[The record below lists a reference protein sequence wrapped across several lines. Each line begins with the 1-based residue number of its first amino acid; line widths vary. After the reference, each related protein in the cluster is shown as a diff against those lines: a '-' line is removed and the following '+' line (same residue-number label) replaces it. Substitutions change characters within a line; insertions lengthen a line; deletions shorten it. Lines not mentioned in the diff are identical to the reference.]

1 MSRLILDLEANSL
14 EKPDK
19 IWLIVCKDIDTGE
32 FFIFREVTSNEDER
46 RKAEALLHKAELV
59 VGHNLVG
66 YDRAVMYD
74 LLAIDIPIDRC
85 CDTLIVS
92 RMCDYSKEGGH
103 SLDSYGKRFGIEKL
117 EFSDWSK
124 YSEEMEEYCV
134 RDVEICHRVYLAHIG
149 VINDPKWA
157 LSLSN
162 EHNFQIVVNRL
173 HSNGFCFDVVRA
185 RDLLNVVER
194 DLAELDKEILNV
206 FVPRLKLVR
215 EIHPKLTRY
224 GTLNKSDFRWFEGDD
239 LSEFNGGPFCRCE
252 WAPFNPSS
260 HKQIVEVL
268 HNAGWS
274 PTEKTTTHLELERK
288 LGKLK
293 RAKKRTIELDL
304 RLKECYDALKKL
316 EKYGWKIN
324 EENLATL
331 PASAP
336 APARTLA
343 KRILL
348 ESRRRTLTEWLGL
361 VHPDTGRIH
370 GEFAG
375 IGTWTHRMATRRPN
389 TQNIPNEFELDG
401 SKKLYGKE
409 LRSFWRAPKNR
420 LLVGVDAEGIQ
431 LRIFAHYIDDEEFT
445 HALVRG
451 KKSDKTDP
459 HSLNQRIMGNV
470 CKSRAAAKR
479 FIYALLLGAGLGK
492 LAEILECS
500 RDEAQEALDCILER
514 YTGFAHLKKT
524 VIPQDAR
531 RGFFYGLDGRQVSIP
546 SETVGGREHLC
557 MSGYL
562 QNGEAVI
569 MKMATLK
576 WIDWL
581 DDVNSYL
588 VNMIHDEWQTETPN
602 DMAIAVR
609 VAEVKAESLKT
620 VGEELGLRCPLAG
633 SYWNDDYNDYSI
645 GVNWSQTH

>member
-1 MSRLILDLEANSL
+1 MSRIILDIEANSL
-14 EKPDK
+14 ENPTI
-19 IWLIVCKDIDTGE
+19 IWLIVCKDIDTGKLYV
-32 FFIFREVTSNEDER
+32 FREPSNDANA
-46 RKAEALLHKAELV
+46 RKAFKDLADQSTLV
-59 VGHNLVG
+59 VGHNLLG
-66 YDRAVMYD
+66 YDRPAICNN
-74 LLAIDIPIDRC
+74 LATEIPLDRC
-85 CDTLIVS
+85 IDTLILS
-92 RMCDYSKEGGH
+92 RLVNYSKEGGH
-103 SLDSYGKRFGIEKL
+103 SLETYGREFGLGKI

-124 YSEEMEEYCV
+124 YSQEMEDYCV
-134 RDVEICHRVYLAHIG
+134 RDVEINHLILTKFERIIA
-149 VINDPKWA
+149 DPKWDRSIRTEHEFQLVVNKLHDKGFA
-157 LSLSN
+157 LNVSEANKLLSN
-162 EHNFQIVVNRL
+162 
-173 HSNGFCFDVVRA
+173 
-185 RDLLNVVER
+185 VEKE
-194 DLAELDKEILNV
+194 LGELDKEILDV
-206 FVPRLKLVR
+206 FPPKLKLIR
-215 EIHPKLTRY
+215 EIHPKLTKY
-224 GTLNKSDFRWFEGDD
+224 GTLNKSDFRWVDDKD

-252 WAPFNPSS
+252 WQPFNPSS
-260 HKQIVEVL
+260 HKQLIEVL
-268 HNAGWS
+268 HQAGWS
-274 PTEKTTTHLELERK
+274 PTEKTTTHLSTERE

-293 RAKKRTIELDL
+293 RTKKRSRELDI
-304 RLKECYDALKKL
+304 RLEECYTTLKKL
-316 EKYGWKIN
+316 GKYGWKIN
-324 EENLATL
+324 EENLQTL

-409 LRSFWRAPKNR
+409 LRSFWMAPKNR

-445 HALVRG
+445 YALVQG
-451 KKSDKTDP
+451 KKADKTDP
-459 HSLNQRIMGNV
+459 HSLNQRIMGSV

-492 LAEILECS
+492 LAEILECR
-500 RDEAQEALDCILER
+500 RDEAQEALDRILGR
-514 YTGFAHLKKT
+514 YTGFARLKKEA
-524 VIPQDAR
+524 IPQDAR
-531 RGFFYGLDGRQVSIP
+531 RGFFNGLDGRRVPIP
-546 SETVGGREHLC
+546 ADTLEGREHLC

-576 WIDWL
+576 WINWL
-581 DDVNSYL
+581 EDVNSYL

-602 DMAIAVR
+602 NMAIAVR
-609 VAEVKAESLKT
+609 VAEIQAESLKT
-620 VGEELGLRCPLAG
+620 VGEELCLRCPLAG
-633 SYWNDDYNDYSI
+633 SYWSDDYNDYSI